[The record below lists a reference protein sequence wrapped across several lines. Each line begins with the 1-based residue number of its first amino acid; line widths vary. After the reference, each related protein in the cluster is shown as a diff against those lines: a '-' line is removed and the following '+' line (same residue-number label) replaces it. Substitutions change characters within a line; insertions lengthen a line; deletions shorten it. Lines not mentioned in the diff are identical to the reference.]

1 MARQQPSKAP
11 SPDTQ
16 KVIGAFNALGQF
28 LYGQI
33 DKIRGGEVVPTPKH
47 FTAADAQMRRAGVTL
62 SGPGDRH
69 SLRPKLDDSQTAA
82 LQVLERAGYDR
93 NRVLS
98 QRAWTLAEADAL
110 FERWRTIDGSPKG
123 QVARMA
129 VNELLAARK
138 DQFLTAVRNYDR
150 EEAGIEKSFEPRSK
164 LIYAQQ
170 ELFALKDVL
179 ARQILNGRVDLSSLM
194 QELKHFPAPGFPRRD
209 WPGE

>member
-11 SPDTQ
+11 LPDRQ

-33 DKIRGGEVVPTPKH
+33 EKIRGGEVVPTPKH
-47 FTAADAQMRRAGVTL
+47 FTAADAQMRRADVKL
-62 SGPGDRH
+62 SGPADHH
-69 SLRPKLDDSQTAA
+69 SFRPNLDKSKTAA

-93 NRVLS
+93 GRVLS

-110 FERWRTIDGSPKG
+110 FERWRTIDHSAKG

-129 VNELLAARK
+129 VNALLAARK

-150 EEAGIEKSFEPRSK
+150 EEAGIEMSFEPHNK

-170 ELFALKDVL
+170 ELFALNDVL